1 MQQFLKMKNTIQPYA
16 WGSHSAIGEL
26 LGLPVPTDKPQAEI
40 WMGAHP
46 KAPSQVLWQGSWHF
60 LTNLLKTDAEDILG
74 TLGYQRYGNQ
84 LPFLFKVLA
93 AERPLSIQVHPDRT
107 QAKIGYAMENL
118 ANIPLSAAYRNYKD
132 DNHKPECL
140 CALTPFVALCGFR
153 PIPEMIKY
161 MQKILPPE
169 FEYLLTPLQKEGDSR
184 GLKTFFNHLMTL
196 SKSNQKELI
205 AKVISKAKLDQ
216 RPSSVIKWLLTLHQ
230 YYPEDIGVLS
240 PFYLNLLEL
249 APGQAIFLKAG
260 VLHAYLLGTGIELMA
275 NSDNVLRGGLTTKHI
290 DGAELMQVLTF
301 ESASIENQIP
311 MDNGSTQK
319 KFVSPFEEFEL
330 SIITVENDKSYL
342 SEKERGVEILLCTEG
357 DLNLTNLSDHTQMD
371 LVKGESVLIPA
382 DLDQYD
388 LRGTGVA
395 YKAKGPV

>member
-1 MQQFLKMKNTIQPYA
+1 MQHFLKMKNTIQPYA

-46 KAPSQVLWQGSWHF
+46 KAPSQVLWQRTWHP
-60 LTNLLKTDAEDILG
+60 LTDLLKNYAKDILG
-74 TLGYQRYGNQ
+74 MLGHQRYGNR

-93 AERPLSIQVHPDRT
+93 AGEPLSIQAHPDKA

-118 ANIPLSAAYRNYKD
+118 ANIPLSAGHRNYKD

-161 MQKILPPE
+161 MRKILPPE
-169 FEYLLTPLQKEGDSR
+169 FEYLLTPLQREGDSK

-196 SKSNQKELI
+196 SKSKQKGLI
-205 AKVISKAKLDQ
+205 EKVVSKAKTDQ
-216 RPSSVIKWLLTLHQ
+216 KPSSIVKWVLSLHQ

-240 PFYLNLLEL
+240 PFYLNLVEL

-290 DGAELMQVLTF
+290 DVAELMQVLRF
-301 ESASIENQIP
+301 ESEFVENQIP
-311 MDNGSTQK
+311 MDSGSTQK
-319 KFVSPFEEFEL
+319 KFESPFEEFEL
-330 SIITVENDKSYL
+330 SIITLENGKSYL
-342 SEKERGVEILLCTEG
+342 SEKERGVEILLCTQG
-357 DLNLTNLSDHTQMD
+357 HIILTNLSHHTQMD

-382 DLDQYD
+382 DLNQYD
-388 LRGTGVA
+388 LNGVGVV
-395 YKAKGPV
+395 YKAKGPA

>member
-1 MQQFLKMKNTIQPYA
+1 MQRFLKMKNTIQPYA

-46 KAPSQVLWQGSWHF
+46 KAPSQVLWQGTWHP
-60 LTNLLKTDAEDILG
+60 LTNLLKTYAKDILG
-74 TLGYQRYGNQ
+74 TPGYKRYGNR

-93 AERPLSIQVHPDRT
+93 AETPLSIQAHPDKS
-107 QAKIGYAMENL
+107 QAKIGYAKENRS
-118 ANIPLSAAYRNYKD
+118 NIPISAGHRNYKD

-153 PIPEMIKY
+153 SIPEIIENLE
-161 MQKILPPE
+161 KILPPD
-169 FEYLLTPLQKEGDSR
+169 FEYLTTPLKKAGDSK
-184 GLKTFFNHLMTL
+184 GLKPFFKQLMTL
-196 SKSNQKELI
+196 SRSNQKGLI
-205 AKVISKAKLDQ
+205 EKVISKAKMDQ
-216 RPSSVIKWLLTLHQ
+216 ETTPVVKWLLTLYK

-275 NSDNVLRGGLTTKHI
+275 NSDNVLRGGLTRKHI
-290 DGAELMQVLTF
+290 DVAELMQVLKF
-301 ESASIENQIP
+301 ESESAEIQTP
-311 MDNGSTQK
+311 QDKGSHQK

-330 SIITVENDKSYL
+330 SIITMKNGKPYL
-342 SEKERGVEILLCTEG
+342 SEKQRGIEILLCTEG
-357 DLNLTNLSDHTQMD
+357 DLTLTNLSHHTKMD

-382 DLDQYD
+382 DLSQYD
-388 LRGTGVA
+388 LRGAGVVYRA
-395 YKAKGPV
+395 EGPV